1 MNLQEALMSIIPDP
15 ERVSSSPSV
24 REQHGR
30 DLSYHHPHLPDVVVF
45 ATSTREVSEVLKFAN
60 THRVPVVPFAVA
72 SSLEGHII
80 PVHGGISL
88 DLNRMNQIVEVCPN
102 DFLVRVQPG
111 VTREQLNAT
120 LKTYGLFFP
129 VDPGANAS
137 LGGMAATNASGTTA
151 VRYGAM
157 RTQVLGLEVVLAD
170 GRVVR
175 TGGMTMKTSAGY
187 NFTHLFIG
195 SEGTLGVITELTLRV
210 YGIPEQ
216 TVAARAVFAN
226 LDAACQAA
234 YGIIGAGI
242 SVGRVELVD
251 ERTVAAVNRFKQTAY
266 EETPTLFL
274 EFSGSRAAVQA
285 EVQLAQEICE
295 EEGCRAF
302 VFETE
307 GDARARLWEARHAA
321 ALAIMQTA
329 PGKRHKATDVCVPLS
344 KMPEAIRFAQ
354 QTIDRHG
361 IYGAILGHVGDG
373 NYHVSFMVD
382 PDDER
387 EVAVAEQVND
397 EIVEYA
403 LAVGGTCTGEH
414 GVGLGKIKHL
424 AREHAD
430 LLPLMKAMK
439 AVLDPNGI
447 LNPGKVFI

>member
-1 MNLQEALMSIIPDP
+1 MNIQEALMSIIPDP

-24 REQHGR
+24 RAQHGR
-30 DLSYHHPHLPDVVVF
+30 DLSYHPPHMPDVVVF
-45 ATSTREVSEVLKFAN
+45 AASTREVSEVLKFAN
-60 THRVPVVPFAVA
+60 TQRVPVVPFAVA

-88 DLNRMNQIVEVCPN
+88 DLNRMNQIVEIRPN

-111 VTREQLNAT
+111 VTREQLNAA

-137 LGGMAATNASGTTA
+137 LGGMAATNASGTAA

-175 TGGMTMKTSAGY
+175 TGGMAMKTSAGY

-216 TVAARAVFAN
+216 TIAARAVFAD

-242 SVGRVELVD
+242 PVARVELVD

-274 EFSGSRAAVQA
+274 EFSGSRPAVQA

-295 EEGCRAF
+295 DEGCHAF

-354 QTIDRHG
+354 QAIDRHG

-373 NYHVSFMVD
+373 NYHISFMVD

-387 EVAVAEQVND
+387 EVAAAEQVND

-447 LNPGKVFI
+447 LNPGKVFV